1 MLPKD
6 IRKEILKMALA
17 MLLVCTVMVAVF
29 YLAGHGGLSVW
40 YGALLGA
47 AVATLNYLL
56 LAFTVAFA
64 CRNSGK
70 AIGGGV
76 MGFSYIFRIL
86 LIGAAVIFA
95 IRNTHINYIAA
106 IIPLIFPRFIVTL
119 FGVLEKKKTKKAES
133 ESSGGI
139 ADKNILSE
147 TEETDG
153 TDGR

>member
-6 IRKEILKMALA
+6 IRKEIIKMAIA
-17 MLLVCTVMVAVF
+17 MCLVCTVMVIVF
-29 YLAGHGGLSVW
+29 YLAGYGGLSVW

-47 AVATLNYLL
+47 AVAVLNYLL
-56 LAFTVAFA
+56 LALTVTFA

-76 MGFSYIFRIL
+76 MGFSYTFRIL

-95 IRNTHINYIAA
+95 IRNEHINYIAA

-119 FGVLEKKKTKKAES
+119 FGTLEKKKTAEKKEKEEVSTNITSENAPAES
-133 ESSGGI
+133 
-139 ADKNILSE
+139 SE
-147 TEETDG
+147 NTD
-153 TDGR
+153 RV

>member
-6 IRKEILKMALA
+6 IRKEIIKMAIA
-17 MLLVCTVMVAVF
+17 MLVVCAVMVAVF
-29 YLAGHGGLSVW
+29 YLAGYGGLSVW

-47 AVATLNYLL
+47 AVAVLNYLL
-56 LAFTVAFA
+56 LALTVTFA
-64 CRNSGK
+64 CRNTGK

-95 IRNTHINYIAA
+95 IRSKHINYIAA

-119 FGVLEKKKTKKAES
+119 FGTLAKKKPAEKQTAE
-133 ESSGGI
+133 ESSE
-139 ADKNILSE
+139 KTEKTE
-147 TEETDG
+147 TTDG
-153 TDGR
+153 L